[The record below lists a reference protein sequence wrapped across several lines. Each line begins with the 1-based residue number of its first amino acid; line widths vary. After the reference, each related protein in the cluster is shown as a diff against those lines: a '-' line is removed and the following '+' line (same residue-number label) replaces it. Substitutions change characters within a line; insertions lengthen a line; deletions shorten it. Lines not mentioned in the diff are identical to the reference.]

1 MVCLG
6 TFLYCWSNAERRIGQ
21 RRFLHNPDP
30 LSLMEK
36 GEVVSTNGRP
46 QQSGQKN
53 TRVGHLRPKRPVA
66 ILSEQ
71 KFRARFHIMDTILIQ
86 LTDGEALFSANLP
99 NYMMYFTKEW
109 FANGLCLPI
118 PSFFKQYLH
127 FMQILLAFL
136 HPNIVRLLIG
146 CSVLDMLFQLD
157 LSLLEVLFIYT
168 LKMSQNERFS
178 LSAHISSLQL
188 VIGLP
193 NSCKG

>member
-1 MVCLG
+1 
-6 TFLYCWSNAERRIGQ
+6 
-21 RRFLHNPDP
+21 
-30 LSLMEK
+30 
-36 GEVVSTNGRP
+36 
-46 QQSGQKN
+46 
-53 TRVGHLRPKRPVA
+53 
-66 ILSEQ
+66 
-71 KFRARFHIMDTILIQ
+71 MDTILIQ

-127 FMQILLAFL
+127 FTQILPAFL

-188 VIGLP
+188 VIGIP
-193 NSCKG
+193 NSRKG